1 MPREKQKRGRRAEK
15 KAQAEGESKRKR
27 EPVEEEPTP
36 KRQKHSDH
44 DESVNVTSHNDIE
57 QGADY
62 VPLGDDYE
70 AGGDYEAGDDTPF
83 YGLLDPEEQEYFSRA
98 GEMLELNQFQD
109 DEERELFLDRVYEE
123 ASGKELK
130 VACSQSCS
138 RLMEKLI
145 WMSNAEQVKNLFT
158 QFSGNFLHLVQH
170 RFASHCCETLFEK
183 STTVISHE
191 MLKSTKSKRKAKTED
206 GEEEPPISMEEL
218 FLNTVGELEG
228 NWGYLLTER
237 FASHAIRVL
246 LLVLAGEPLDKPS
259 NASVLAS
266 RKKEKPGSAEASK
279 SDNLASQKRGV
290 PESFSTVLQKMMKDI
305 VAGLDNTYLRA
316 LATHPVGNPVL
327 QVMLSIELRH
337 HGKDKAKDQN
347 SVIRK
352 LIPDDSLEEGTESA
366 AFVKGLL
373 YDPVGSRLLE
383 TILPL
388 VPGKLFKTIYKDI
401 FKDRMGTLSRNE
413 TAGYVVTH
421 VLERLSK
428 EDLQSAMEQ
437 IIREIPSLVER
448 SRVAVIKTL
457 IQRSVVRKVDMEQL
471 TNALESAYGDDSAAM
486 LDNLL
491 KLTEET
497 DSGARTQQ
505 AGRPKSTPE
514 KLHGSLLAQEMLRV
528 PGSMSGL
535 IHSGLLAVPAP
546 TIIKIAKDPIASH
559 VLQDALS
566 LPTSTIQFRR
576 QIMPRFFGNMS
587 DLALDASGS
596 HVADV
601 LWSATKD
608 LIFVKERLATEM
620 VESEHDL
627 RDSFFGRA
635 VWRNWSMDLYKRR
648 RGYWISKAK
657 GLEDG
662 SPASEEGKKPKSG
675 IELARA
681 RFAARENAKSND
693 GQAPVSARS

>member
-15 KAQAEGESKRKR
+15 KAEAEGESKRKR
-27 EPVEEEPTP
+27 DLAEEEPTT
-36 KRQKHSDH
+36 KRQKHTDDDQNANTISRN
-44 DESVNVTSHNDIE
+44 EIE
-57 QGADY
+57 EGADY
-62 VPLGDDYE
+62 VPFGDN
-70 AGGDYEAGDDTPF
+70 YEAGDDTPF

-109 DEERELFLDRVYEE
+109 EEERQLFLDRVYEE

-130 VACSQSCS
+130 VTCSQSCS

-145 WMSNAEQVKNLFT
+145 WMSNTEQIKKLFSKY
-158 QFSGNFLHLVQH
+158 SGNFLHLVQH

-183 STTVISHE
+183 STTAISQE
-191 MLKSTKSKRKAKTED
+191 MSKSKSKRKANTEED
-206 GEEEPPISMEEL
+206 EDEPSISMEQL
-218 FLNTVGELEG
+218 LLNAIGELEG

-259 NASVLAS
+259 NATLLAS

-279 SDNLASQKRGV
+279 ADNLAPQKRNV
-290 PESFSTVLQKMMKDI
+290 PESFAPVLQKMMKDI
-305 VAGLDNTYLRA
+305 VEGLDNTYLRA
-316 LATHPVGNPVL
+316 LATHPIGNPAL
-327 QVMLSIELRH
+327 QVMLSIELRY
-337 HGKDKAKDQN
+337 HGKEKVKDQT

-366 AFVKGLL
+366 IFLKGLL

-383 TILPL
+383 TIVPL
-388 VPGKLFKTIYKDI
+388 VPGKLFKTIYKEI

-428 EDLQSAMEQ
+428 EDLQSAMDQ
-437 IIREIPSLVER
+437 IILEIPSLVER
-448 SRVAVIKTL
+448 SRVVVIKTL
-457 IQRSVVRKVDMEQL
+457 IQRCVVRALDIGPL
-471 TNALESAYGDDSAAM
+471 TEALRTAYGEDPAGM
-486 LDNLL
+486 LDSLL
-491 KLTEET
+491 KLGEEA
-497 DSGARTQQ
+497 DSDNRNQQGAR
-505 AGRPKSTPE
+505 PKATPE
-514 KLHGSLLAQEMLRV
+514 KLHSSLLAQEMLRV
-528 PGSMSGL
+528 PGPMSGL
-535 IHSGLLAVPAP
+535 IHSSLLAVPAE
-546 TIIKIAKDPIASH
+546 TIIKIAKDPISSH

-576 QIMPRFFGNMS
+576 QIMPRFFGHMS

-601 LWSATKD
+601 LWPATID

-620 VESEHDL
+620 VESEQTL

-635 VWRNWSMDLYKRR
+635 VWRNWSLDLYKRR
-648 RGYWISKAK
+648 RGYWVTKAK
-657 GLEDG
+657 GLEDTA
-662 SPASEEGKKPKSG
+662 PASEEGMKPKSG
-675 IELARA
+675 IALARA
-681 RFAARENAKSND
+681 RFAARENAKPND
-693 GQAPVSARS
+693 GQAPVSATS

>member
-15 KAQAEGESKRKR
+15 KAQEEGDTKRKR
-27 EPVEEEPTP
+27 DTVEEEPTT
-36 KRQKHSDH
+36 KRQKQSDH
-44 DESVNVTSHNDIE
+44 DESTDIISHNEIE
-57 QGADY
+57 EGADY
-62 VPLGDDYE
+62 IPLGDN
-70 AGGDYEAGDDTPF
+70 YEAGDDTPF

-109 DEERELFLDRVYEE
+109 EEERTLFLDSVYEE
-123 ASGKELK
+123 ANGKELK

-145 WMSNAEQVKNLFT
+145 WLSNIEQVKKLFSK
-158 QFSGNFLHLVQH
+158 FSGNFLHLVQH

-183 STTVISHE
+183 STTAISHE
-191 MLKSTKSKRKAKTED
+191 MSKSTKSKRKANTEEDQD
-206 GEEEPPISMEEL
+206 GSSISTEEL
-218 FLNTVGELEG
+218 FLNTIGELEG

-259 NASVLAS
+259 NASLLAS
-266 RKKEKPGSAEASK
+266 RKKEKPGTMEASK
-279 SDNLASQKRGV
+279 TDNPVPQKRNV
-290 PESFSTVLQKMMKDI
+290 PESFATVLQKMMKDI
-305 VAGLDNTYLRA
+305 VDGLDNTYLRA

-327 QVMLSIELRH
+327 QVMLSIELRY
-337 HGKDKAKDQN
+337 HGKEKVKDQS

-366 AFVKGLL
+366 AFLKGLL

-383 TILPL
+383 TIVPL
-388 VPGKLFKTIYKDI
+388 VPGKLFKIIYKDI
-401 FKDRMGTLSRNE
+401 FKDRMGTLARNE

-428 EDLQSAMEQ
+428 EDLQNAMEQ
-437 IIREIPSLVER
+437 IIHEIPSLVER
-448 SRVAVIKTL
+448 SRVVVIKTL
-457 IQRSVVRKVDMEQL
+457 IQRCVVRTLDIGPL
-471 TNALESAYGDDSAAM
+471 TNALKTAYGEDPAAM
-486 LDNLL
+486 LDSLL
-491 KLTEET
+491 KLGEEAES
-497 DSGARTQQ
+497 DSKNQHGA
-505 AGRPKSTPE
+505 RPKSTPE

-528 PGSMSGL
+528 PGPMSGL
-535 IHSGLLAVPAP
+535 IHSSLLAVPAE

-566 LPTSTIQFRR
+566 LPTSKIEFRR

-601 LWSATKD
+601 LWPATRD

-620 VESEHDL
+620 VGSEQDL

-635 VWRNWSMDLYKRR
+635 VWRNWQLDLYKRR
-648 RGYWISKAK
+648 RGYWITKAK
-657 GLEDG
+657 GLEDN
-662 SPASEEGKKPKSG
+662 PAASEEGKKPKSG

-681 RFAARENAKSND
+681 RFAAKENAQSNN
-693 GQAPVSARS
+693 GQAPVSASS